1 MSTQDSGN
9 SQPSFPSLCKNGCG
23 FFGGIENRGYCSVCF
38 KEILK
43 KEEAEKSGN
52 NEKSEAAEA
61 LAQLTLEEKS
71 DSLHEEETKAEAVV
85 NKIEDELP
93 QTTTDGATAAVT
105 AVPEKENDELK
116 DTKKKKNRCFVCKK
130 KLGLTGFSCRCGQ
143 LFCGIHRY
151 TDKHE
156 CTFDYKAMGEKEI
169 SEANPVIVAQK
180 LNKI

>member
-1 MSTQDSGN
+1 MMEMMVENCKNTLTGGREKVQKFLKIKMSTQDSGN

-93 QTTTDGATAAVT
+93 Q
-105 AVPEKENDELK
+105 
-116 DTKKKKNRCFVCKK
+116 
-130 KLGLTGFSCRCGQ
+130 
-143 LFCGIHRY
+143 
-151 TDKHE
+151 
-156 CTFDYKAMGEKEI
+156 
-169 SEANPVIVAQK
+169 
-180 LNKI
+180 

>member
-1 MSTQDSGN
+1 MGVLKILAILNHHFHHYAKMGVDS
-9 SQPSFPSLCKNGCG
+9 
-23 FFGGIENRGYCSVCF
+23 
-38 KEILK
+38 
-43 KEEAEKSGN
+43 
-52 NEKSEAAEA
+52 
-61 LAQLTLEEKS
+61 LEE
-71 DSLHEEETKAEAVV
+71 L
-85 NKIEDELP
+85 KIED
-93 QTTTDGATAAVT
+93 T
-105 AVPEKENDELK
+105 AVSVLK
-116 DTKKKKNRCFVCKK
+116 KSSKKKKLKNQAIMKNQKLQRLLLNLHWRRNPTVYMKKNRCFVCKK